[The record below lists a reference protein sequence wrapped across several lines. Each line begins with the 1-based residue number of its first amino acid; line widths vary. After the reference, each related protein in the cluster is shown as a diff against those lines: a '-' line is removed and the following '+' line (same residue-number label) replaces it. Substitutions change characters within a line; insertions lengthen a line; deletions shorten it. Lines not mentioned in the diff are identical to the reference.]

1 MTRCTACGFTTRWVC
16 PQNSNGWASGFGRCD
31 RTVITRCRRA
41 TLPSSRA
48 NRHEAARTG
57 QRRAGINTRMPE
69 LPEVETIKEDLREL
83 VAGSEIERVRVLDSS
98 LVEQP
103 SAEEFASRLEGARIT
118 GARRRAKHL
127 IVELG
132 TGDSLVF
139 QLKIGGQL
147 LLVPLVEEPETAL
160 MLVLDLDGD
169 RRLFL
174 RDETGFTR
182 ARLLD
187 ADELEE
193 RLSSLG
199 PEPLEEGF
207 GWDYLPRKIGAR
219 RAQIKPLLLD
229 QKVVSG
235 IGNIYADEI
244 LYDARLHPRRKAN
257 TLSEGEWEA
266 LHAAIR
272 SNLAAGIEN
281 RGTTVRLYKDVL
293 DRPGEHQNY
302 LRVFEKHG
310 QPCPGCEGEVV
321 REKVSGRPSHFCPAC
336 QRGDGPGG
344 GGGLESLW

>member
-1 MTRCTACGFTTRWVC
+1 
-16 PQNSNGWASGFGRCD
+16 
-31 RTVITRCRRA
+31 
-41 TLPSSRA
+41 
-48 NRHEAARTG
+48 
-57 QRRAGINTRMPE
+57 MPE
-69 LPEVETIKEDLREL
+69 LPEVETIKEDLRGL
-83 VAGSEIERVRVLDSS
+83 VVGATIQRAEVLAPT

-103 SAEEFASRLEGARIT
+103 TTEELVRRVEGVGVS

-132 TGDSLVF
+132 SGDALVF

-147 LLVPLVEEPETAL
+147 LLVPPVEEPQTAL
-160 MLVLDLDGD
+160 MLVLHLDGD

-182 ARLLD
+182 VRLLG
-187 ADELEE
+187 AAELEE

-199 PEPLEEGF
+199 PEPLEEEFDAG
-207 GWDYLPRKIGAR
+207 YLPRKVGSR

-235 IGNIYADEI
+235 IGNIYVDEI

-257 TLSEGEWEA
+257 TISGAEWER

-272 SNLAAGIEN
+272 ENLAAGVEH
-281 RGTTVRLYKDVL
+281 RGTTVRLYRDVL

-310 QPCPGCEGEVV
+310 RLCPRCEGEVV
-321 REKVSGRPSHFCPAC
+321 REKVGGRPTHFCPGC
-336 QRGDGPGG
+336 QREEDGPGG
-344 GGGLESLW
+344 GVALESLW

>member
-1 MTRCTACGFTTRWVC
+1 
-16 PQNSNGWASGFGRCD
+16 
-31 RTVITRCRRA
+31 
-41 TLPSSRA
+41 
-48 NRHEAARTG
+48 
-57 QRRAGINTRMPE
+57 MPE
-69 LPEVETIKEDLREL
+69 LPEVETIKEDLRGL
-83 VAGSEIERVRVLDSS
+83 VVGSTLEWAEVLAPS

-103 SAEEFASRLEGARIT
+103 STEEFVGRLEGVGIT

-127 IVELG
+127 IVELDS
-132 TGDSLVF
+132 GDSLVF

-147 LLVPLVEEPETAL
+147 LLVPPVEEPLTAL
-160 MLVLDLDGD
+160 MLVLHLDGG

-182 ARLLD
+182 ARVLD
-187 ADELEE
+187 AGELEE

-199 PEPLEEGF
+199 PEPLEDGF
-207 GWDYLPRKIGAR
+207 EADYLPRAIGSR

-229 QKVVSG
+229 QKVISG
-235 IGNIYADEI
+235 IGNIYVDEI

-257 TLSEGEWEA
+257 TLSEEEWQA
-266 LHAAIR
+266 LHRAIR
-272 SNLAAGIEN
+272 SNLAAGVEH
-281 RGTTVRLYKDVL
+281 RGTTVRLYRDVL

-336 QRGDGPGG
+336 QREDGSGQDG
-344 GGGLESLW
+344 QLELR

>member
-1 MTRCTACGFTTRWVC
+1 
-16 PQNSNGWASGFGRCD
+16 
-31 RTVITRCRRA
+31 
-41 TLPSSRA
+41 
-48 NRHEAARTG
+48 
-57 QRRAGINTRMPE
+57 MPE

-83 VAGSEIERVRVLDSS
+83 VVGSEVERAEVLAPS

-103 SAEEFASRLEGARIT
+103 SAEEFANRLEGVGIT

-127 IVELG
+127 IVELD
-132 TGDSLVF
+132 TGDSVVF

-147 LLVPLVEEPETAL
+147 LLVPPAEEPETAL

-199 PEPLEEGF
+199 PEPFEREFDVGF
-207 GWDYLPRKIGAR
+207 LQRIIGSR

-229 QKVVSG
+229 QRVVSG

-257 TLSEGEWEA
+257 TLTEGEWEA

-272 SNLAAGIEN
+272 ANLAAGIEH

-293 DRPGEHQNY
+293 DRPGKHQDY

-336 QRGDGPGG
+336 QREDGSGEDG
-344 GGGLESLW
+344 QLKLE

>member
-1 MTRCTACGFTTRWVC
+1 
-16 PQNSNGWASGFGRCD
+16 
-31 RTVITRCRRA
+31 
-41 TLPSSRA
+41 
-48 NRHEAARTG
+48 
-57 QRRAGINTRMPE
+57 MPE

-83 VAGSEIERVRVLDSS
+83 VVGSKVERAEVLDSS

-103 SAEEFASRLEGARIT
+103 STEEFARRLEGVSIT

-132 TGDSLVF
+132 PGDSLVF

-147 LLVPLVEEPETAL
+147 LLVPPVEEPKTAL
-160 MLVLDLDGD
+160 MLILHLDGD

-187 ADELEE
+187 EGALQE
-193 RLSSLG
+193 RLSPLG
-199 PEPLEEGF
+199 PEPLEAGF
-207 GWDYLPRKIGAR
+207 DAGYLRRVIGSR

-257 TLSEGEWEA
+257 TLSHEEWEA
-266 LHAAIR
+266 LHEAIR
-272 SNLAAGIEN
+272 TNLAAGVEH
-281 RGTTVRLYKDVL
+281 RGTTVRLYRDVL
-293 DRPGEHQNY
+293 DRPGEHQDY

-310 QPCPGCEGEVV
+310 RPCPGCEGEVV
-321 REKVSGRPSHFCPAC
+321 REKVGGRPSHFCPEC
-336 QRGDGPGG
+336 QREDGPGDEVT
-344 GGGLESLW
+344 LESLW

>member
-1 MTRCTACGFTTRWVC
+1 
-16 PQNSNGWASGFGRCD
+16 
-31 RTVITRCRRA
+31 
-41 TLPSSRA
+41 
-48 NRHEAARTG
+48 
-57 QRRAGINTRMPE
+57 MPE
-69 LPEVETIKEDLREL
+69 LPEVETIKEDIRGL
-83 VAGSEIERVRVLDSS
+83 VVGSEIESVEILDPS

-103 SAEEFASRLEGARIT
+103 STEEFVSRLEGVGIT

-127 IVELG
+127 IVALDS
-132 TGDSLVF
+132 GDSLVF
-139 QLKIGGQL
+139 QLKIGGQF
-147 LLVPLVEEPETAL
+147 LLVPPVEQPLTAL
-160 MLVLDLDGD
+160 MLVLHLDRE

-187 ADELEE
+187 AEELAD
-193 RLSSLG
+193 RLSPLG
-199 PEPLEEGF
+199 PEPLEDGF
-207 GWDYLPRKIGAR
+207 EAGYLPRTIGSR

-235 IGNIYADEI
+235 IGNIYVDEI

-266 LHAAIR
+266 LYTAIR
-272 SNLAAGIEN
+272 SNLAAGVEH
-281 RGTTVRLYKDVL
+281 RGTTVRLYRDVL

-321 REKVSGRPSHFCPAC
+321 REKVGGRPTHYCPSC
-336 QRGDGPGG
+336 QAENGPGEDWK
-344 GGGLESLW
+344 LEL

>member
-1 MTRCTACGFTTRWVC
+1 
-16 PQNSNGWASGFGRCD
+16 
-31 RTVITRCRRA
+31 
-41 TLPSSRA
+41 
-48 NRHEAARTG
+48 
-57 QRRAGINTRMPE
+57 MPE
-69 LPEVETIKEDLREL
+69 LPEVETIKEDIRGL
-83 VAGSEIERVRVLDSS
+83 VVGSEIESVEILDPS

-103 SAEEFASRLEGARIT
+103 STEDFVSRLEGTSIT

-127 IVELG
+127 IVELDS
-132 TGDSLVF
+132 GDSLVF
-139 QLKIGGQL
+139 QLKIGGQF
-147 LLVPLVEEPETAL
+147 LLVPPVEQPETAL
-160 MLVLDLDGD
+160 MLVLHLDRE

-187 ADELEE
+187 AEELAD
-193 RLSSLG
+193 RLSPLG
-199 PEPLEEGF
+199 PEPLEDGF
-207 GWDYLPRKIGAR
+207 EAGYLPRTIGSR

-235 IGNIYADEI
+235 IGNIYVDEI

-266 LHAAIR
+266 LYTAIR
-272 SNLAAGIEN
+272 YNLAAGVEH
-281 RGTTVRLYKDVL
+281 RGTTVRLYRDVL

-321 REKVSGRPSHFCPAC
+321 REKVGGRPTHYCPAC
-336 QRGDGPGG
+336 QTENGPGEDWQ
-344 GGGLESLW
+344 LEL